1 MRPLIPR
8 ALLLAALLGLPL
20 AAQEGPAPWEQATPP
35 GHFLSPD
42 ALDLPA
48 ILPSPPAWH
57 SLAGRAELDALL
69 QIQTWRT
76 TEQVAWAKLVEKDTV
91 WQAGALL
98 GEGFTAARLPRTARF
113 FWKLTVDT
121 HAISERAKLCRARPR
136 PPQVDPRLA
145 PCVSLPEN
153 TSYPSG
159 HSLQA
164 YVRAEVLSDLFP
176 RHRTALLERAQRA
189 AWSRILGGVHFPTD
203 TVAGRRLAKA
213 IVERLRSLPAYR
225 EALED
230 CRAELAERLPPP

>member
-1 MRPLIPR
+1 MRPLNPR
-8 ALLLAALLGLPL
+8 VLMLAALLAAPL
-20 AAQEGPAPWEQATPP
+20 RAQEGPAPWEQATPP
-35 GHFLSPD
+35 GHFIAPE
-42 ALDLPA
+42 ALDFATLLP
-48 ILPSPPAWH
+48 PPPAWH
-57 SLAGRAELDALL
+57 TLAGRAELDALL

-76 TEQVAWAKLVEKDTV
+76 AEQVAWAKLVEEDTV
-91 WQAGALL
+91 WKAGALL
-98 GEGFTAARLPRTARF
+98 GEGFTAAGLPRTARF

-121 HAISERAKLCRARPR
+121 HAISERAKHCRARPR
-136 PPQVDPRLA
+136 PPLVDPRLT

-176 RHRTALLERAQRA
+176 AHRKALLERAQRA

-203 TVAGRRLAKA
+203 AVAGRRLAKA

-230 CRAELAERLPPP
+230 CRAELAERLPAP